1 MLMPSSTQTAPA
13 WTRLWVGRVISALM
27 IVLMLIDAGIKTL
40 KLPAAVEGTVRLGYP
55 ASTVLP
61 IGVIALV
68 CVLLYGIPRT
78 SILGAILLTGYFGGA
93 TATQVRVQ
101 DAWYIFPPVLDVL
114 IWVGLYLRDDRLCT
128 LIPLHSRKEN

>member
-1 MLMPSSTQTAPA
+1 MPSSTQTVPA

-68 CVLLYGIPRT
+68 SVLLYGTPRT

>member
-68 CVLLYGIPRT
+68 SVLLYGTPRT

-101 DAWYIFPPVLDVL
+101 DAWYIFPPVLGVL
-114 IWVGLYLRDDRLCT
+114 IWVGLYLRDDRLRT

>member
-27 IVLMLIDAGIKTL
+27 IVLMLIDAGIKIL

-101 DAWYIFPPVLDVL
+101 DAWYIFPPVLGVL
-114 IWVGLYLRDDRLCT
+114 IWVGLYLRDDRLRT

>member
-1 MLMPSSTQTAPA
+1 MPSSTQTAPA

-27 IVLMLIDAGIKTL
+27 IVLMLIDAGIKIL

-101 DAWYIFPPVLDVL
+101 DAWYIFPPVLGVL
-114 IWVGLYLRDDRLCT
+114 IWVGLYLRDDRLRT

>member
-1 MLMPSSTQTAPA
+1 M
-13 WTRLWVGRVISALM
+13 LWVGRVISALM
-27 IVLMLIDAGIKTL
+27 IVLMLIDAGIKIL

-101 DAWYIFPPVLDVL
+101 DAWYIFPPVLGVL
-114 IWVGLYLRDDRLCT
+114 IWVGLYLRDDRLRT

>member
-1 MLMPSSTQTAPA
+1 MPSGTQTAPA

-27 IVLMLIDAGIKTL
+27 IVLMLIDAGIKIL

-55 ASTVLP
+55 ASTVLT

-101 DAWYIFPPVLDVL
+101 DAWYIFPPVLGVL
-114 IWVGLYLRDDRLCT
+114 IWVGLYLRDDRLRT

>member
-27 IVLMLIDAGIKTL
+27 IVLMLIDAGIKIL

-78 SILGAILLTGYFGGA
+78 SILGAILLAGYFGGA

-101 DAWYIFPPVLDVL
+101 DAWYIFPPF
-114 IWVGLYLRDDRLCT
+114 WAC
-128 LIPLHSRKEN
+128 

>member
-1 MLMPSSTQTAPA
+1 
-13 WTRLWVGRVISALM
+13 M

-68 CVLLYGIPRT
+68 SVLLYGTPRT

>member
-1 MLMPSSTQTAPA
+1 MPSSTQTAPA

-27 IVLMLIDAGIKTL
+27 IVLMLIDAGIKIL

-101 DAWYIFPPVLDVL
+101 DAWYIFPPPVLDVL

>member
-1 MLMPSSTQTAPA
+1 MPSSTQTAPA

>member
-1 MLMPSSTQTAPA
+1 MPSSTQTAPA

-27 IVLMLIDAGIKTL
+27 IVLMLIDAGIKIL

-55 ASTVLP
+55 ASTVLT

-101 DAWYIFPPVLDVL
+101 DAWYIFPPVLGVL
-114 IWVGLYLRDDRLCT
+114 IWVGLYLRDDRLRT

>member
-1 MLMPSSTQTAPA
+1 MPSSTQTAPA

-27 IVLMLIDAGIKTL
+27 IVLMLIDAGIKIL

-68 CVLLYGIPRT
+68 SVLLYGTPRT

>member
-1 MLMPSSTQTAPA
+1 MPSSTQTAPA

-27 IVLMLIDAGIKTL
+27 IVLMLIDAGIKIL

-68 CVLLYGIPRT
+68 SVLLYGTPRT

-101 DAWYIFPPVLDVL
+101 DAWYIFPPRSGRADL
-114 IWVGLYLRDDRLCT
+114 GGT
-128 LIPLHSRKEN
+128 LLAR

>member
-1 MLMPSSTQTAPA
+1 MPSGTQTAPA
-13 WTRLWVGRVISALM
+13 SKTMLWVGRVISALM
-27 IVLMLIDAGIKTL
+27 IVFMLIDAGIKIL

-101 DAWYIFPPVLDVL
+101 DAWYFFPPVLGVL
-114 IWVGLYLRDDRLCT
+114 IWVGLYLRDDRLRT